1 MTNVMFL
8 RPPIDAR
15 ITSPA
20 TEPRMTLDPLTAGK
34 RVPWGFLAWTVP
46 LAYVF
51 WAPYQQRAGWFEWT
65 ATALTLAAV
74 LALFLAGIA
83 RGEDRK
89 FSAGISVALMCIAVS
104 FLGYRP
110 SGGLYFPVAAAFVP
124 AAVGGGIRLSLA
136 IICAITLLFGGE
148 WCLLYLHPSHG
159 MLLPL
164 FVAAEI
170 VLTGVGVTFIFRQT
184 REIQRRDKT
193 SERERIAKDMH
204 DVLGHSLSSLAL
216 KAELARRIFPTD
228 PGRALR
234 EISDIEHIARQG
246 LQEMRCA
253 INGYYSGDICA
264 ELDRVEALLKAADV
278 SVERRWEQLDMPPAY
293 ERVLALI
300 VREAV
305 TNILRHSQAKVCCL
319 AVFRIGG
326 AYRLD
331 ISDNGRGG
339 RLEEGI
345 GMRSIRTRAEALGGT
360 AVWSSDIG
368 TRLSVT
374 LPASATESS

>member
-1 MTNVMFL
+1 M
-8 RPPIDAR
+8 
-15 ITSPA
+15 SS
-20 TEPRMTLDPLTAGK
+20 DPLTARK
-34 RVPWGFLAWTVP
+34 RVPWGFLAWAVP

-65 ATALTLAAV
+65 ATTLTLAAV
-74 LALFLAGIA
+74 LGLFLAGIA
-83 RGEDRK
+83 HGEDRK
-89 FSAGISVALMCIAVS
+89 FSAGICIALMCIAVG

-110 SGGLYFPVAAAFVP
+110 SGGIYFPVAAAFVP
-124 AAVGGGIRLSLA
+124 AAVAGGMHLSIA
-136 IICAITLLFGGE
+136 IVCAITLLFGAE
-148 WCLLYLHPSHG
+148 WCLLYLDQSNG
-159 MLLPL
+159 RLFPL
-164 FVAAEI
+164 FVAVEI
-170 VLTGVGVTFIFRQT
+170 VLSGIGVTFIFRQT
-184 REIQRRDKT
+184 REIQRRDKA
-193 SERERIAKDMH
+193 SERERIDKDLH

-234 EISDIEHIARQG
+234 EIGEIEHIARQG
-246 LQEMRCA
+246 LEDMRGA
-253 INGYYSGDICA
+253 INGYYSGDISA

-305 TNILRHSQAKVCCL
+305 TNILRHSQARACRL
-319 AVFRIGG
+319 AVFRAGS

-339 RLEEGI
+339 SLEEGI

-360 AVWSSDIG
+360 AVWSSDVG

-374 LPASATESS
+374 LPACAAESS

>member
-1 MTNVMFL
+1 MFL
-8 RPPIDAR
+8 RTGFDAR
-15 ITSPA
+15 IASLAGELRMSP
-20 TEPRMTLDPLTAGK
+20 DSLTARK
-34 RVPWGFLAWTVP
+34 RVPWGFLAWVVP

-65 ATALTLAAV
+65 ATTLTLSVV

-83 RGEDRK
+83 HGEHRK
-89 FSAGISVALMCIAVS
+89 ISVGVCVALLCIAVS

-110 SGGLYFPVAAAFVP
+110 SGGIYFPVAAAFVP
-124 AAVGGGIRLSLA
+124 AAVGGSIPVSMA
-136 IICAITLLFGGE
+136 IVFAITSLFGAE
-148 WCLLYLHPSHG
+148 WCLLYLDQANG
-159 MLLPL
+159 WLFPL

-170 VLTGVGVTFIFRQT
+170 VLSGIGVTFVFRQT
-184 REIQRRDKT
+184 REIQRRDKA

-204 DVLGHSLSSLAL
+204 DVVGHSLSSLAL

-228 PGRALR
+228 PGRALQ
-234 EISDIEHIARQG
+234 EISDIEHIARQS
-246 LQEMRCA
+246 LEEMRGA
-253 INGYYSGDICA
+253 ISGYYCGDICA

-293 ERVLALI
+293 ERVFALI

-305 TNILRHSQAKVCCL
+305 TNILRHSRAKACRL
-319 AVFRIGG
+319 AVFRAGG

-339 RLEEGI
+339 SLEEGI

-360 AVWSSDIG
+360 AVWSSDVG

-374 LPASATESS
+374 LPAAAAEGS

>member
-8 RPPIDAR
+8 PTAVDAR
-15 ITSPA
+15 IASPVA
-20 TEPRMTLDPLTAGK
+20 ERRMSSEPLKNRK
-34 RVPWGFLAWTVP
+34 RVPWGFLAWAVP

-51 WAPYQQRAGWFEWT
+51 WAPYQQGAGWLEWT
-65 ATALTLAAV
+65 ATTLTLAAV
-74 LALFLAGIA
+74 LALFLAGVTH
-83 RGEDRK
+83 GEERK
-89 FSAGISVALMCIAVS
+89 FSAGVCAALMCIAVG

-110 SGGLYFPVAAAFVP
+110 SGGIYFPVAAAFVP
-124 AAVGGGIRLSLA
+124 AAVGGGVRLSMA
-136 IICAITLLFGGE
+136 IIGAITVLFGAE
-148 WCLLYLHPSHG
+148 WWLLYLNRSG
-159 MLLPL
+159 GTFFPL
-164 FVAAEI
+164 FVTAEI
-170 VLTGVGVTFIFRQT
+170 VLSGVGVTFIFRQT
-184 REIQRRDKT
+184 REIQRRDRAR
-193 SERERIAKDMH
+193 ERERIATDLH

-216 KAELARRIFPTD
+216 KAELARRIFATD

-234 EISDIEHIARQG
+234 EVSDIEHIARQG
-246 LQEMRCA
+246 LEEMRAA
-253 INGYYSGDICA
+253 INGYYCGDICA
-264 ELDRVEALLKAADV
+264 ELDRVAALLNAADV

-305 TNILRHSQAKVCCL
+305 TNILRHSQAKACCL
-319 AVFRIGG
+319 AVCRTGD

-339 RLEEGI
+339 SLEEGI

-360 AVWSSDIG
+360 AIWSSAVG

-374 LPASATESS
+374 LPATAAKG

>member
-1 MTNVMFL
+1 MSSDPVT
-8 RPPIDAR
+8 AR
-15 ITSPA
+15 
-20 TEPRMTLDPLTAGK
+20 RRL
-34 RVPWGFLAWTVP
+34 PWGFLAWAVP

-51 WAPYQQRAGWFEWT
+51 WAPYEQRAGWFEWT
-65 ATALTLAAV
+65 ATTLTLSAV
-74 LALFLAGIA
+74 LVLFLAGIA
-83 RGEDRK
+83 HGEDRK
-89 FSAGISVALMCIAVS
+89 FSAGVCIALMCIAVC

-110 SGGLYFPVAAAFVP
+110 SGGIYFPVVAAFVP
-124 AAVGGGIRLSLA
+124 AAVGGGVRLSMA
-136 IICAITLLFGGE
+136 IVFTITALFGAE
-148 WCLLYLHPSHG
+148 WCLLYLDPANG
-159 MLLPL
+159 RLFPL
-164 FVAAEI
+164 FVAVEI
-170 VLTGVGVTFIFRQT
+170 VLSGVGVTFIFRQT
-184 REIQRRDKT
+184 REIQRRDKA

-204 DVLGHSLSSLAL
+204 DVLGHSLTSLAL
-216 KAELARRIFPTD
+216 KAELARRVFPTD
-228 PGRALR
+228 PGRALQ

-246 LQEMRCA
+246 LEEMRGA
-253 INGYYSGDICA
+253 INGYHSGDICA

-305 TNILRHSQAKVCCL
+305 TNILRHSHAKACRL
-319 AVFRIGG
+319 AVFRADG

-339 RLEEGI
+339 SLEEGI

-368 TRLSVT
+368 TRLTVS
-374 LPASATESS
+374 LPATVAAGS

>member
-1 MTNVMFL
+1 MSSDPMT
-8 RPPIDAR
+8 AR
-15 ITSPA
+15 
-20 TEPRMTLDPLTAGK
+20 K
-34 RVPWGFLAWTVP
+34 RLPWGFLAWTIP

-51 WAPYQQRAGWFEWT
+51 WAPYEQHAGWFEWT
-65 ATALTLAAV
+65 ATTLTLAAV
-74 LALFLAGIA
+74 LALFLTGIA
-83 RGEDRK
+83 HGEDRK
-89 FSAGISVALMCIAVS
+89 YSAAVCVALLCIAGA

-110 SGGLYFPVAAAFVP
+110 SGGIYFPVAAAFVP
-124 AAVGGGIRLSLA
+124 AALGGGVALCLA
-136 IICAITLLFGGE
+136 IVCAITFLFGAE
-148 WCLLYLHPSHG
+148 WCLLYLDQSTG
-159 MLLPL
+159 RLFAL

-170 VLTGVGVTFIFRQT
+170 ILSGIGVTFIFRQT
-184 REIQRRDKT
+184 REIQRRDKA

-246 LQEMRCA
+246 LEEMRSA
-253 INGYYSGDICA
+253 INGYHCGDICA
-264 ELDRVEALLKAADV
+264 ELDRVAALLKAADV

-305 TNILRHSQAKVCCL
+305 TNILRHSQANACRL
-319 AVFRIGG
+319 AVFRAGG

-339 RLEEGI
+339 NLAEGI

-360 AVWSSDIG
+360 AVWSSDPG
-368 TRLSVT
+368 TRLTVS
-374 LPASATESS
+374 LPVSALEGS

>member
-1 MTNVMFL
+1 MN
-8 RPPIDAR
+8 
-15 ITSPA
+15 S
-20 TEPRMTLDPLTAGK
+20 DPLTVRK
-34 RVPWGFLAWTVP
+34 RVPWGFLTWAVP

-65 ATALTLAAV
+65 ATTLTLAAV
-74 LALFLAGIA
+74 LALFLTGITHGEHRKLCAAVCVALLGIA
-83 RGEDRK
+83 
-89 FSAGISVALMCIAVS
+89 LS

-110 SGGLYFPVAAAFVP
+110 SGGIYFPVAAAFVP
-124 AAVGGGIRLSLA
+124 AAVAGSVGWSMA
-136 IICAITLLFGGE
+136 IVFAIAVLFGAE
-148 WCLLYLHPSHG
+148 WCLLYLHSNG
-159 MLLPL
+159 ALFPL

-170 VLTGVGVTFIFRQT
+170 ILSGVGVTFIFRQT
-184 REIQRRDKT
+184 RAIQRRDKAH
-193 SERERIAKDMH
+193 ERERIAKDMH
-204 DVLGHSLSSLAL
+204 DVVGHSLSSLAL

-228 PGRALR
+228 PARALR

-246 LQEMRCA
+246 LEEMRGA
-253 INGYYSGDICA
+253 INGYYAGDICA

-305 TNILRHSQAKVCCL
+305 TNILRHSQAKACRL
-319 AVFRIGG
+319 AVFRADGSIQ
-326 AYRLD
+326 LD

-339 RLEEGI
+339 SLAEGI

-360 AVWSSDIG
+360 AVWSSAVG

-374 LPASATESS
+374 LPASALEGS